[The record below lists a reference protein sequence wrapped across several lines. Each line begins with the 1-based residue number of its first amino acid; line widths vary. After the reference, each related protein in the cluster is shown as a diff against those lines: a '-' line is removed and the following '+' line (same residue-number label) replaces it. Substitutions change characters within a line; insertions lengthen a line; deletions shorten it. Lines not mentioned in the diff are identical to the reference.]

1 MSGQPDVI
9 TGLQL
14 QCKYSSSPQ
23 GAEYNGI
30 AYICKINHLFCAFL
44 IKVPSQM
51 SPAMSSV
58 ILCVRIRSGS
68 GSQSSV
74 LEEFQPFISY
84 GLLALIT
91 PFGKGKV
98 SLDQPSLL

>member
-1 MSGQPDVI
+1 
-9 TGLQL
+9 
-14 QCKYSSSPQ
+14 
-23 GAEYNGI
+23 
-30 AYICKINHLFCAFL
+30 
-44 IKVPSQM
+44 
-51 SPAMSSV
+51 MSSV